1 MKKLKL
7 FATIVIAS
15 MSLMLCGCVNKNAV
29 VTVNGDAITR
39 SQYEKAFDAIASNSM
54 FTQMGI
60 DLKKEEVCLAFHAQV
75 LPDVLG
81 GVRK

>member
-1 MKKLKL
+1 MDSLKKQGPLVSACHPDWDEETVKRKTFCL
-7 FATIVIAS
+7 ITIMQQAFLRQEAV
-15 MSLMLCGCVNKNAV
+15 LQML
-29 VTVNGDAITR
+29 
-39 SQYEKAFDAIASNSM
+39 
-54 FTQMGI
+54 GI